1 MHFRFF
7 GLWLAVLFVPPGLQA
22 QREKL
27 DPEDLAIVEKQWPE
41 AKKTTTGLRYVML
54 KEGEGPTAQPG
65 DLVSVL
71 YRGAVLNGK
80 IFDEQQ
86 DRDRPLT
93 FRLGRGVVIE
103 GWDQGLKMMNK
114 GSKML
119 LIVPYELGYGTRG
132 DPPRIGRRA
141 TLVFEID
148 MIEIKPGVVDSVLA
162 PAPAPKKRK

>member
-1 MHFRFF
+1 MHFRLF
-7 GLWLAVLFVPPGLQA
+7 GLWLAVLFVPLGLQA

-27 DPEDLAIVEKQWPE
+27 DPEDLAIVEQQWPE

-54 KEGEGPTAQPG
+54 KEGEGPTAKPG

-80 IFDEQQ
+80 VFDEQQ

-93 FRLGRGVVIE
+93 FRLGRAVVIE
-103 GWDQGLKMMNK
+103 GWDQGLKLMNK

-148 MIEIKPGVVDSVLA
+148 MIEIKPGVVDSALA